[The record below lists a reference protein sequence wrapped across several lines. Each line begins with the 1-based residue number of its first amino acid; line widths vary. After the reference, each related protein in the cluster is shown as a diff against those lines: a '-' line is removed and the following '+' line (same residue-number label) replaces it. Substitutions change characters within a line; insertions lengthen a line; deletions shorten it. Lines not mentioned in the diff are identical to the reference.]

1 MRRLLPLFSLGG
13 VPVTIHWS
21 VALITGLLMLG
32 ALENAWG
39 TLFLIAAYL
48 GVMLLHEAGHMMAA
62 RWRRCGVRSIELYPI
77 HGLTRIDMPR
87 SRYDACLIA
96 WGGVLAQLA
105 VAAPII
111 VLTGVLGFTSNGPV
125 NALLAVFGYFSAVIA
140 VLNLFPVGRFDGATA
155 WGLFPEAWARI
166 RRGWDGRRARARRR
180 ARIETEPGEKVHKG
194 PWVH

>member
-62 RWRRCGVRSIELYPI
+62 RWRHCGVRSIELYPI
-77 HGLTRIDMPR
+77 HGLTRIDTPR

-111 VLTGVLGFTSNGPV
+111 VLTSVLGFTANGPV
-125 NALLAVFGYFSAVIA
+125 NALLAIFGYFSTVIA

-155 WGLFPEAWARI
+155 WGLFPEAW
-166 RRGWDGRRARARRR
+166 RRLRRDGGAPGRRRRR
-180 ARIETEPGEKVHKG
+180 PLRAEPEPREKVHKG